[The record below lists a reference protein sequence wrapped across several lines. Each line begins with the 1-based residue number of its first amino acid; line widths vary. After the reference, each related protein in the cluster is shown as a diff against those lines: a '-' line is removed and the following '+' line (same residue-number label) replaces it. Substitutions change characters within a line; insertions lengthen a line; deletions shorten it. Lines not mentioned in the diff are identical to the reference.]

1 MISERKEIYETTE
14 RIVDRKYSL
23 IWHSYDILNEG
34 KFPKTDVI
42 IVDFGKHVDD
52 IGAFEVIIK
61 IKGKLGHMIP
71 ILALMEESSPQD
83 IFTILRAGAYD
94 YLEDSQN
101 ISEYCKK
108 IDELILWEWY
118 LDCRKDYGEYIDQ
131 ER

>member
-23 IWHSYDILNEG
+23 IWHSYDI
-34 KFPKTDVI
+34 VI